1 VKKEL
6 KYVIIKTNVTNEGDL
21 YMKRHDAREKAV
33 QVLFQLDNTDLT
45 LQEAIGHVLNEE
57 ETDAFFEK
65 LVHGVTEKLQEI
77 DEKLTENL
85 ENWSLGRLPK
95 IERTVLRLAVYELQ
109 FMKDTP
115 SRVVLNE
122 AIELCKTFGDE
133 KSSKFVNGVLS
144 KFASIQ

>member
-1 VKKEL
+1 
-6 KYVIIKTNVTNEGDL
+6 
-21 YMKRHDAREKAV
+21 MKRHDAREKAV

-57 ETDAFFEK
+57 ESDAFFEK
-65 LVHGVTEKLQEI
+65 LVHGVTEHKQEI
-77 DEKLTENL
+77 DEALEKNL
-85 ENWSLGRLPK
+85 ENWSLSRLPK
-95 IERTVLRLAVYELQ
+95 IERTVLRLAVFELLY
-109 FMKDTP
+109 MEDAP

-144 KFASIQ
+144 KFTQ